1 MIQFTDERMR
11 KLIKEETEKFLN
23 SPYDKSFDLVLN
35 ELVGPSVV
43 GEDGPIPPRRRQA
56 QDPQIPQYG
65 APPPPPAPR
74 RRRPSTRPRPSSG
87 APPVPPGA
95 TPRDPMDEPD
105 EPRRRT
111 RTRTSREEYEEAN
124 PDADQF
130 GQQDDDSDDESWMD
144 KLKRFNRSD
153 ANIEGGEAVTKIAKN
168 VGGALKGL
176 GYGAAKLGADATVGA
191 LGTAGKGLGAL
202 YRGLTGK
209 EKPQSPGGGGRRNRG
224 GRNQRARLQDAS
236 ERAEDAGLDARTI
249 MQLARLY
256 RSGAMDEK
264 QIATLKLMERCLKSG
279 KVKVIKEDK
288 DPIIIDV

>member
-11 KLIKEETEKFLN
+11 KLIKEETKKFLN

-35 ELVGPSVV
+35 ELNNP
-43 GEDGPIPPRRRQA
+43 
-56 QDPQIPQYG
+56 DPQIPQYG
-65 APPPPPAPR
+65 APPPLPAQR
-74 RRRPSTRPRPSSG
+74 RRRPQTRRSPSSG

-95 TPRDPMDEPD
+95 TPREPMDEPD

-111 RTRTSREEYEEAN
+111 QTRTSREEYEEAN
-124 PDADQF
+124 PDADRF
-130 GQQDDDSDDESWMD
+130 GRQDDDSDDESWMD
-144 KLKRFNRSD
+144 KLSRFNKSD
-153 ANIEGGEAVTKIAKN
+153 LNVKGGEAVTKVAKN

-209 EKPQSPGGGGRRNRG
+209 KKPQSSGDGGGRG
-224 GRNQRARLQDAS
+224 GRGRGQPWAQLQNAS
-236 ERAEDAGLDARTI
+236 ERAEEAGLDQRTI

-279 KVKVIKEDK
+279 KIKIVKENKK
-288 DPIIIDV
+288 PIIIDV

>member
-23 SPYDKSFDLVLN
+23 SPYDKSFDLVL
-35 ELVGPSVV
+35 EAKGSK
-43 GEDGPIPPRRRQA
+43 RQRKKQA
-56 QDPQIPQYG
+56 QKAKNQQITQKQQQAAAVAKNMASANKAAQTTPTQQQ
-65 APPPPPAPR
+65 AAQAAAK
-74 RRRPSTRPRPSSG
+74 SS
-87 APPVPPGA
+87 PVPPGA
-95 TPRDPMDEPD
+95 TPQEPMDEPD

-124 PDADQF
+124 PDVEF

-144 KLKRFNRSD
+144 KLSRFNKSD
-153 ANIEGGEAVTKIAKN
+153 LNVKGGEAVTKVAKN

-202 YRGLTGK
+202 YRGLTG
-209 EKPQSPGGGGRRNRG
+209 QSNNP
-224 GRNQRARLQDAS
+224 AAKLQKVSKKAKK
-236 ERAEDAGLDARTI
+236 AGLDKQTI
-249 MQLARLY
+249 IQLAKLY
-256 RSGAMDEK
+256 RSGELAEK